1 MDTIGSVIEKVRY
14 ALSLLNSNE
23 WLVVLL
29 ILVGYHLLIFLVFF
43 AVVRG
48 AALMR
53 IHALE
58 AEVREARKQEELRE
72 ASWKDREDDL
82 RRVLGIEK
90 DREISQIRAEYDS
103 YVGLLEQKL
112 MRSRTSRT

>member
-1 MDTIGSVIEKVRY
+1 MDMIGSVIEKIRY

-23 WLVVLL
+23 WLVLLL
-29 ILVGYHLLIFLVFF
+29 ILAVYHLLVFLIFF

-48 AALMR
+48 AALIR
-53 IHALE
+53 LRALE
-58 AEVREARKQEELRE
+58 AEVQEARKQEELRE

-112 MRSRTSRT
+112 MRSRTSHT